1 MKFALCLALVLAV
14 TSVHSQFAYGEATP
28 LDSGSFVSP
37 DHRFAFLLSPAKYGY
52 HAKIEDLNS
61 NKSTDS
67 VLAVPETVKS
77 GGGMVLN
84 SANREYSQPIDFQT
98 AIYRVDWTSDSKTF
112 AVVYHVADGSAVSL
126 FHFDGKAWHQIEIAP
141 SPVFPKCPYVDSTE
155 QSGKSPPIH
164 LRGPS

>member
-98 AIYRVDWTSDSKTF
+98 AIYRVTGSISRAILAAFSPIRLVCSTVSCK
-112 AVVYHVADGSAVSL
+112 AVEARRVSSLNSATT
-126 FHFDGKAWHQIEIAP
+126 P
-141 SPVFPKCPYVDSTE
+141 
-155 QSGKSPPIH
+155 
-164 LRGPS
+164 